1 MGTLARPSL
10 LNERTGKSAHP
21 TEKNMSGSFPRRAL
35 ISVSDKTGLAELAK
49 GLNELGFEIVSTGGT
64 RAFLQQQ
71 GAKVIDI
78 AEYTGFPEIM
88 DGRVKTLHPKVH
100 GAILGRPDVAHHAEA
115 IAAHGII
122 PFELV
127 VVNLYPF
134 EATIAKPGCSVEDA
148 IENIDIGGPS
158 MVRSAAKNHEHVGI
172 VTCPSQYARVV
183 AELKSTGKL
192 SHEFKR
198 QLAAAAFACTARYD
212 RAIADY
218 MAGITGKLVAEE
230 VPEGVAVDA
239 AKFPR
244 VLHLDFERRM
254 PLRYGEN
261 PHQAAAFYVEKL
273 TRSASEGERSLDS
286 TTLAAF
292 EKLHGKELSYNNLL
306 DLDSAMSIVREFDQ
320 PAAVVIKHNN
330 PCGCAISDSLSS
342 AFEKAYA
349 GDPVSAFGG
358 IFGLNR
364 IVDATT
370 AEQFCIPDRFVEA
383 IIAPGF
389 TDEAFQLLTTKPKW
403 KNNVRLLRVPGLSWS
418 MISSCSNPE
427 GAGHVGNVPH
437 GPSMDY
443 RRVTGGLLVQTRDDQ
458 PDPESEWKIVTNRQP
473 TDSELRDLRFAWRLC
488 KHVKSNAIVFAKDG
502 AITGT
507 GAGQMSRLDSSE
519 IAAKK
524 SADRCQGGVVAS
536 DAFFPF
542 RDGIDQAAKA
552 GILAAIQPG
561 GSRNDP
567 EVIAAANEHGMT
579 MIFTGRRHFKH

>member
-1 MGTLARPSL
+1 
-10 LNERTGKSAHP
+10 
-21 TEKNMSGSFPRRAL
+21 MSGSFPRRAL

-49 GLNELGFEIVSTGGT
+49 GLNELGFEIISTGGT

-100 GAILGRPDVAHHAEA
+100 GAILGRPNVPHHAEA

-134 EATIAKPGCSVEDA
+134 EATIAKPGCTTEDA

-172 VTCPSQYARVV
+172 VTCPSQYERVLT
-183 AELKSTGKL
+183 ELRAGKL
-192 SHEFKR
+192 THEFKR
-198 QLAAAAFACTARYD
+198 ELAAAAFACTARYD

-218 MAGITGKLVAEE
+218 MANMVGKLVAEE
-230 VPEGVAVDA
+230 VPEGVTVDA

-261 PHQAAAFYVEKL
+261 PHQAAAFFVERNAD
-273 TRSASEGERSLDS
+273 TA
-286 TTLAAF
+286 TLAAF

-306 DLDSAMSIVREFDQ
+306 DLDSAMAIVREFEQ

-330 PCGCAISDSLSS
+330 PCGCAISESLSS

-364 IVDATT
+364 VVDLAT

-403 KNNVRLLRVPGLSWS
+403 KNNVRLLRVPGWP
-418 MISSCSNPE
+418 SSTS
-427 GAGHVGNVPH
+427 ATTT
-437 GPSMDY
+437 SLDY
-443 RRVTGGLLVQTRDDQ
+443 RRVSGGLLVQTRDDIA
-458 PDPESEWKIVTNRQP
+458 DPESEWKVVTNRQP
-473 TDSELRDLRFAWRLC
+473 TDVELRDLRFAWRLC

-524 SADRCQGGVVAS
+524 SGDRCRGGVVAS

-552 GILAAIQPG
+552 GIFAAIQPG

>member
-1 MGTLARPSL
+1 
-10 LNERTGKSAHP
+10 
-21 TEKNMSGSFPRRAL
+21 MSGSFPRRAL
-35 ISVSDKTGLAELAK
+35 ISVSDKSGLAELAK

-100 GAILGRPDVAHHAEA
+100 GAILGRPNVPHHADA

-134 EATIAKPGCSVEDA
+134 EATIAKPGCTTEDA

-172 VTCPSQYARVV
+172 VTCPSQYERVLT
-183 AELKSTGKL
+183 ELRAGKL
-192 SHEFKR
+192 SHALRCE
-198 QLAAAAFACTARYD
+198 LAAAAFACTASYD

-218 MAGITGKLVAEE
+218 LAGMVGKLVAEE
-230 VPEGVAVDA
+230 VPEGVTVDA

-261 PHQAAAFYVEKL
+261 PHQAAAFFVE
-273 TRSASEGERSLDS
+273 RNADAA
-286 TTLAAF
+286 TLAAF

-306 DLDSAMSIVREFDQ
+306 DLDSAMAIVREFEQ

-364 IVDATT
+364 VVDLAT

-403 KNNVRLLRVPGLSWS
+403 KNNVRLLRVPGWP
-418 MISSCSNPE
+418 SSTS
-427 GAGHVGNVPH
+427 ASVA
-437 GPSMDY
+437 SMDY
-443 RRVTGGLLVQTRDDQ
+443 RRVSGGLLVQTRDDIA
-458 PDPESEWKIVTNRQP
+458 DPESEWKVVTNRQP
-473 TDSELRDLRFAWRLC
+473 TDAELRDLRFAWRLC

-524 SADRCQGGVVAS
+524 SGDRCRGGVVAS

-567 EVIAAANEHGMT
+567 EVIAAANEHGMS

>member
-1 MGTLARPSL
+1 MA
-10 LNERTGKSAHP
+10 
-21 TEKNMSGSFPRRAL
+21 GSFPRRAL
-35 ISVSDKTGLAELAK
+35 ISVSDKSGLSELAK

-71 GAKVIDI
+71 GANVIDI

-100 GAILGRPDVAHHAEA
+100 GAILGRPNLPHHAEA

-134 EATIAKPGCSVEDA
+134 EATIAKPGCTTEEA

-172 VTCPSQYARVV
+172 VTCPSQYERVLT
-183 AELKSTGKL
+183 ELRAGKL
-192 SHEFKR
+192 SHDLRCE
-198 QLAAAAFACTARYD
+198 LAAAAFACTARYD

-218 MAGITGKLVAEE
+218 MAGMVGKLVAEE
-230 VPEGVAVDA
+230 VPEGVTVDDV
-239 AKFPR
+239 KFPR

-261 PHQAAAFYVEKL
+261 PHQAAAFYVEQTKL
-273 TRSASEGERSLDS
+273 ARSASEAERFTGTS
-286 TTLAAF
+286 TLAAF

-306 DLDSAMSIVREFDQ
+306 DLDSAMAIVREFDQ

-330 PCGCAISDSLSS
+330 PCGCAISETLSA

-364 IVDATT
+364 VVDLAT

-389 TDEAFQLLTTKPKW
+389 TDEAFQALTTKPKW
-403 KNNVRLLRVPGLSWS
+403 KNNVRLLRVPGWP
-418 MISSCSNPE
+418 SSSS
-427 GAGHVGNVPH
+427 ATVT
-437 GPSMDY
+437 SMDY
-443 RRVTGGLLVQTRDDQ
+443 RRVSGGLLVQTRDDVA
-458 PDPESEWKIVTNRQP
+458 DPESEWKIVTNRQP
-473 TDSELRDLRFAWRLC
+473 TDAELRDLRFAWRLC

-524 SADRCQGGVVAS
+524 SADRCRGGVVAS